1 MLTDEEVEQVK
12 AGNYKVAIC
21 YHQLDNQVNQSKL
34 QATLDV
40 FKELNIEA
48 VCTTD
53 AQSDANKEVN
63 DLENA
68 LSLNP
73 DLLLSMP
80 YDVEVTKAA
89 YQPVSYTHLDVYKR
103 QILFCWIPKP
113 AGMIP
118 CSRAMMKSVMC
129 WS

>member
-1 MLTDEEVEQVK
+1 MK

-53 AQSDANKEVN
+53 AQSDANKE
-63 DLENA
+63 DERPGKCFISESGPSAQHA
-68 LSLNP
+68 L
-73 DLLLSMP
+73 
-80 YDVEVTKAA
+80 
-89 YQPVSYTHLDVYKR
+89 
-103 QILFCWIPKP
+103 
-113 AGMIP
+113 
-118 CSRAMMKSVMC
+118 
-129 WS
+129 